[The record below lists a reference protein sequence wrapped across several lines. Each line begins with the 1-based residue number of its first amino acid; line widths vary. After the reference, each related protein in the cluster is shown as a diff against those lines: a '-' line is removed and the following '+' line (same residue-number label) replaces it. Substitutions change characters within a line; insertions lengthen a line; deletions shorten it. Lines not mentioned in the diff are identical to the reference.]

1 MSGVTQQIERQVKA
15 GRHMANRTFHGVEEQ
30 VGPVMST
37 RRAQVSSGV
46 VLAVLIAIGAGLLV
60 YRLRRRP
67 TLVSRIEKALPDN
80 LRPST
85 IKRALG

>member
-15 GRHMANRTFHGVEEQ
+15 GRHMANRTFHVVEEQ

-37 RRAQVSSGV
+37 RRAQVASSV
-46 VLAVLIAIGAGLLV
+46 VLAVLIAVGAGLIV
-60 YRLRRRP
+60 YRLRRHP
-67 TLVSRIEKALPDN
+67 TLVSRIEKVLPHE
-80 LRPST
+80 LRPSA